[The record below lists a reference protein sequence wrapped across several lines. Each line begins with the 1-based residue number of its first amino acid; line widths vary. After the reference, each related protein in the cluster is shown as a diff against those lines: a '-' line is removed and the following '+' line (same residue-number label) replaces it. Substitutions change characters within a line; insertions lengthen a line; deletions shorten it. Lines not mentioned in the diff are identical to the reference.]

1 MSGFLVNVA
10 DLAHRPGAR
19 RHEWIRGRLGGF
31 RVVGSAV
38 PAGSEV
44 VVDALLESVS
54 DGILA
59 TGTVT
64 GPWRAECRRC
74 LAAVA
79 GEVTVP
85 FTELYEEHP
94 RDGESY
100 PLRHDHIDLAVLA
113 REALL
118 LELPLAPLCAE
129 GCRGLCPQCGA
140 DRNQTSC
147 QCAVEEADPRW
158 AALEGLRLDVE
169 GN

>member
-10 DLAHRPGAR
+10 DLSHRPGAR
-19 RHEWIRGRLGGF
+19 RHEWIRAELGGL

-38 PAGSEV
+38 PSGSEV
-44 VVDALLESVS
+44 VVDTVLESVS
-54 DGILA
+54 EGILA

-64 GPWRAECRRC
+64 GPWQAECRRC

-79 GEVTVP
+79 GEVTVA

-100 PLRHDHIDLAVLA
+100 PLRHDHIDLGVLA

-118 LELPLAPLCAE
+118 LELPLAPVCAE
-129 GCRGLCPQCGA
+129 GCRGLCPSCGT
-140 DRNQTSC
+140 DRNRTSC
-147 QCAVEEADPRW
+147 DCAVMAPDPRW
-158 AALEGLRLDVE
+158 AALDGLRLDVE